1 MGDCIQGAFS
11 STSGKADSVLTTKG
25 DLATYS
31 TTRTR
36 LGVGSNDTVLTADS
50 SEATGLKWA
59 AAAGGGQVELLD
71 YEDFSADAASY
82 TFTPSSDLTSADYSQ
97 FLICITGRTD
107 AVNAVPTIIF
117 SGSTSNVYGSG
128 ATVAANGDRT
138 SMYYATGAPIYI
150 ANTTTIPGAA
160 VNFTCF
166 LTITLNAPNDNFVT
180 GYMETMNIS
189 NILSEF
195 KFFEVGTTVIDSVKI
210 EMTSTG
216 KFVENTHFAMYGLKT
231 S

>member
-1 MGDCIQGAFS
+1 MGKRLIGSVGLKPGTDTGFDLDTKGQIHGYSDTQFALPVG
-11 STSGKADSVLTTKG
+11 DDNQVLTS
-25 DLATYS
+25 LA
-31 TTRTR
+31 
-36 LGVGSNDTVLTADS
+36 
-50 SEATGLKWA
+50 SEASGLKWA
-59 AAAGGGQVELLD
+59 AAGGGAVELLD
-71 YEDFSADAASY
+71 FENFGADAASY